1 MQKQR
6 FCIKASVLGWGD
18 GEVPPEP
25 QRHCCVL
32 RSVLFS
38 TTDEHR
44 STRIWGI
51 RSWREMEPRK
61 IRTTR
66 NESAFLGR
74 AKFHLSRS
82 VAVFQDP
89 RCFLPRMNTDQDGF
103 GRFGCGV
110 RLNHERHESH
120 ERTACFVFWE
130 GEVPPEPQRCR
141 VSRSTLFSTTDEHR
155 STRIWGMAM

>member
-51 RSWREMEPRK
+51 WSWREMEPRK

-74 AKFHLSRS
+74 AKFHLSRG
-82 VAVFQDP
+82 VPVFQDP
-89 RCFLPRMNTDQDGF
+89 RCCSPRMGTDGHGWGWDSAVAWNTEHVEYTEGDG
-103 GRFGCGV
+103 
-110 RLNHERHESH
+110 
-120 ERTACFVFWE
+120 VFWE
-130 GEVPPEPQRCR
+130 GEVPSEPRCCWVLR
-141 VSRSTLFSTTDEHR
+141 YTLVFFNHGW
-155 STRIWGMAM
+155 TRMEGVGFRG